1 MPRVS
6 NKPKSSAR
14 TTETSLAV
22 VDAIRDLDG
31 ATMNEL
37 SEYIGLAPSTIHR
50 HLVTLREHKYVTQED
65 GIYRIGF
72 QFLTVGG
79 YAQRKTTA
87 YPMIKEKVDSLA
99 AETGERAQFIVEE
112 HGERVYLYTEVGQ
125 SAVQTGAHI
134 GKRGVLH
141 TSAAGKA
148 ILANMS
154 RERFDE
160 TIATRELEQGSE
172 NTITTREE
180 LADECERIRERGYAF
195 NRQET
200 TDGVHAVGAAVTDSD
215 GEVIGALSVS
225 GPAHRVKGARLT
237 EELPE
242 RVLSAVNE
250 LELYIEHSVHT

>member
-1 MPRVS
+1 MT
-6 NKPKSSAR
+6 NKTKSGAR
-14 TTETSLAV
+14 TTETSLEI

-31 ATMNEL
+31 ATMDEL
-37 SEYIGLAPSTIHR
+37 SEYLGLAPSTIHR
-50 HLVTLREHKYVTQED
+50 HLVTLRERNYVTQEN
-65 GIYRIGF
+65 GTYRIGF

-79 YAQRKTTA
+79 YAQRMTTA
-87 YPMIKEKVDSLA
+87 FPMIKEKVDSLA

-125 SAVQTGAHI
+125 SAVQTGAHV
-134 GKRGVLH
+134 GKRGALH

-154 RERFDE
+154 PERFDE
-160 TIATRELEQGSE
+160 IVATRRLEKVSE

-180 LADECERIRERGYAF
+180 LTEECERIRERGYAF

-200 TDGVHAVGAAVTDSD
+200 TEGVHAVGAAVTDSEGD
-215 GEVIGALSVS
+215 VLGALSVS
-225 GPAHRVKGARLT
+225 GPAHRVKGTQLT

-242 RVLSAVNE
+242 RILSAVNE
-250 LELYIEHSVHT
+250 LELYIEHSVQT